1 MRVHK
6 KLFTAAELFNLSIP
20 GKRLE
25 LVKGELFEMAPAGGR
40 HGSVAMTIGVLLGAH
55 VRTNR
60 LGETFAAETG
70 FILRLNPDTVRAPDA
85 AFVAAHR
92 LPEGEVPTGFL
103 ELAPDLAV
111 EVLSPSDRP
120 GEVAEKVEDWLRA
133 GTRLVWVIDPATR
146 TVTVYR
152 SLDDV
157 QELSGEDRLDGEQVV
172 PGFSCALAEVF
183 G

>member
-6 KLFTAAELFNLSIP
+6 TLFTAAELFKLSIP
-20 GKRLE
+20 GRRLE

-40 HGSVAMTIGVLLGAH
+40 HGSVSMRIGILLGAYVMEH
-55 VRTNR
+55 R

-70 FILRLNPDTVRAPDA
+70 FILRRNPDTVRAPDA

-92 LPEGEVPTGFL
+92 LPAGELPVGFL

-111 EVLSPSDRP
+111 EVVSPGDTPR
-120 GEVAEKVEDWLRA
+120 EVEEKVADWLRA

-146 TVTVYR
+146 SATVYR

-157 QELSGEDRLDGEQVV
+157 QELLEEDRLDGEQVV
-172 PGFSCALAEVF
+172 PGFSCALRELFA
-183 G
+183 